1 MEAFM
6 VENNVK
12 MSDEELL
19 EFRMF
24 QEQMKAVRHPE
35 LAPAQLSL
43 KEENK
48 CRYVLRSLSSDEYI
62 AKVALLH
69 PFAYFSAF
77 ILVCIGVALL
87 YIKHLTT
94 LPNGH
99 NPYFPYQGLL
109 AWVCIFVAFSKYLKL
124 RMIEMVVTNKR
135 VICKEGI
142 IAVNTEELKN
152 TRIESVEIK
161 QTLWQRLWGYA
172 DIYFTGTGG
181 SYVLFSNIKDDRSV
195 KSMLEDNI
203 DS

>member
-1 MEAFM
+1 MIS
-6 VENNVK
+6 NNVQ

-35 LAPAQLSL
+35 LAPAQLSR

-48 CRYVLRSLSSDEYI
+48 CSYVMRSLSSDEFI

-69 PFAYFSAF
+69 PFAYFGTFILFCVGAFLLFTKFTMGHSIKLSHYLPYQEYIAGFCLFIAF
-77 ILVCIGVALL
+77 I
-87 YIKHLTT
+87 
-94 LPNGH
+94 
-99 NPYFPYQGLL
+99 
-109 AWVCIFVAFSKYLKL
+109 KYLKL
-124 RMIEMVVTNKR
+124 KMIEMVVTNKR

-152 TRIESVEIK
+152 ARIESVEIK

-181 SYVLFSNIKDDRSV
+181 SYVLFSNIKEARDV
-195 KSMLEDNI
+195 KSMLEDSL
-203 DS
+203 DT